1 MFVNLIK
8 EIVGEKDRIG
18 EFHSRVE
25 SYIDS
30 ESLTRKGTV
39 VIKKLFILF
48 PESEEVDPRVEEE
61 ILRCTTQFLRSIER
75 HPEEAHS
82 VSIRPLIGERVTGQ
96 QELLG
101 IRSSKIKRQHFLYT
115 FIVSF

>member
-1 MFVNLIK
+1 M
-8 EIVGEKDRIG
+8 
-18 EFHSRVE
+18 E
-25 SYIDS
+25 SYIAS
-30 ESLTRKGTV
+30 ECLTGKGTV

-48 PESEEVDPRVEEE
+48 PESEEFDPRVEEE

-82 VSIRPLIGERVTGQ
+82 VSIRPLIGERVIGQGQ

-101 IRSSKIKRQHFLYT
+101 IRSSKSKRKHFIHTYMVL
-115 FIVSF
+115 F